1 MNIEEILEKIDTDSL
16 GEILLD
22 KSESIKH
29 SDSNLIILKIGL
41 ENLVN
46 ENFQNTEHVIS
57 IKYGDWN
64 SLKNF
69 VSESEVENIKNIF
82 EESLKDIK
90 EFDDNDI
97 EYCSHIYQLFIAT
110 KNLSGKEQ
118 HFEFNNHIIHP
129 VFRY

>member
-1 MNIEEILEKIDTDSL
+1 MSYYEKYLKYKLNYIDLHKTENLDSKQYIYNQY
-16 GEILLD
+16 GGKI
-22 KSESIKH
+22 SF
-29 SDSNLIILKIGL
+29 DSLKIGL
-41 ENLVN
+41 EDLVN

-82 EESLKDIK
+82 EESLEDIK

-97 EYCSHIYQLFIAT
+97 EYCSQIYISALYC
-110 KNLSGKEQ
+110 NE
-118 HFEFNNHIIHP
+118 EF
-129 VFRY
+129 VWEGTTF

>member
-46 ENFQNTEHVIS
+46 ENFKIQNM
-57 IKYGDWN
+57 
-64 SLKNF
+64 
-69 VSESEVENIKNIF
+69 
-82 EESLKDIK
+82 
-90 EFDDNDI
+90 
-97 EYCSHIYQLFIAT
+97 
-110 KNLSGKEQ
+110 
-118 HFEFNNHIIHP
+118 
-129 VFRY
+129 

>member
-1 MNIEEILEKIDTDSL
+1 M
-16 GEILLD
+16 
-22 KSESIKH
+22 
-29 SDSNLIILKIGL
+29 
-41 ENLVN
+41 N

-57 IKYGDWN
+57 INDGDWN

-97 EYCSHIYQLFIAT
+97 EYCSQIYISSLLQRRICLGRNNIL
-110 KNLSGKEQ
+110 NL
-118 HFEFNNHIIHP
+118 ITT
-129 VFRY
+129 

>member
-1 MNIEEILEKIDTDSL
+1 MDDIEEILKKIDTDSL

-41 ENLVN
+41 EDLVN
-46 ENFQNTEHVIS
+46 ENFQNTEHIIS

-82 EESLKDIK
+82 EESLEYIK
-90 EFDDNDI
+90 ILDDNDI
-97 EYCSHIYQLFIAT
+97 EYCSQIYISALYC
-110 KNLSGKEQ
+110 NE
-118 HFEFNNHIIHP
+118 EF
-129 VFRY
+129 VWEGTTF

>member
-57 IKYGDWN
+57 INDGDWN

-97 EYCSHIYQLFIAT
+97 EYCSQIYISVLYC
-110 KNLSGKEQ
+110 NE
-118 HFEFNNHIIHP
+118 EF
-129 VFRY
+129 VWEGTTF